1 MTDTDH
7 SGEPKPGDE
16 NQRPSLLLLCRAAPY
31 GGALA
36 REALEAALAG
46 GAMGFSISLLFLDE
60 GVWQLL
66 DHQDSNMIHA
76 KNHRAML
83 GALPLYEVDELFVDR
98 ASLTARRLSENDI
111 SPGIRV
117 IDTTEV
123 KQLLRA
129 MTRILSF

>member
-1 MTDTDH
+1 
-7 SGEPKPGDE
+7 
-16 NQRPSLLLLCRAAPY
+16 
-31 GGALA
+31 
-36 REALEAALAG
+36 
-46 GAMGFSISLLFLDE
+46 
-60 GVWQLL
+60 
-66 DHQDSNMIHA
+66 
-76 KNHRAML
+76 ML